1 MRRAQYLVGSIG
13 LTLILILSS
22 FNINSNELNSKK
34 DDVNQ
39 EVEDFNTLTDPGE
52 TFKHLNYKINNTV
65 KLNLTDDKNT
75 YYLVDEKKIPKLEV
89 SLFRKDLDFSNFNES
104 VNENKVRVILKD
116 YYTKKSIIKDIVY
129 EADELGC
136 FKINYNVETNES
148 KKYVSGSLKSN
159 AYLIPTEK
167 GLYVINLQ
175 TYSEDDNDY
184 KWEEFLNGVD
194 VQGLKDYLQKV
205 KEEKEKK
212 KQLKQLKS
220 EIKGITCLSSA
231 NSDEKQKFNDQKAAA
246 LLLIHEKASVEEVQN
261 AKASLEQVNTD
272 IQSRL
277 DQEAAAAEQARQEEE
292 ARKAAEAQAQAEAEA
307 AAQAQTTTQSGGY
320 TCVDGTNVG
329 DADPHAKGRANACWG
344 HGGFSV
350 NH

>member
-13 LTLILILSS
+13 LSLILILSS
-22 FNINSNELNSKK
+22 FNVNSNELNSKK
-34 DDVNQ
+34 DDV
-39 EVEDFNTLTDPGE
+39 EDNNTLTNPGE

-65 KLNLTDDKNT
+65 KSKLTDDKNT

-89 SLFRKDLDFSNFNES
+89 SLFRKDLDFSSFNES

-148 KKYVSGSLKSN
+148 KEYVSDSFKSN

-231 NSDEKQKFNDQKAAA
+231 NSDEKQRFNDQKVAA
-246 LLLIHEKASVEEVQN
+246 LLLIREKASVKEVQN

-307 AAQAQTTTQSGGY
+307 AQAAAQTTTQSGGY

-329 DADPHAKGRANACWG
+329 DANPHAKGRANACWG